1 AIGDKIIVLD
11 SNRKEMLVFTETQY
25 GDLINRAVGLRYDG
39 DETIAVDL
47 WKQVLMLDE
56 NNELANVGI
65 GKAYLTA
72 GDNVQAMKYLKIGM
86 SRQYYSVAY
95 RRYRNDFLKKYLGV
109 ILTVVIGG
117 VILVVFL
124 VKWRKKKKGI
134 YVDDEGGA
142 FDV

>member
-1 AIGDKIIVLD
+1 MLD
-11 SNRKEMLVFTETQY
+11 ATSGNVTFFNETEY
-25 GDLINRAVGLRYDG
+25 GRLINQAVALRYDG
-39 DETIAVDL
+39 DETQAVDL

-72 GDNVQAMKYLKIGM
+72 GDNEKAMKYLRIGM

-95 RRYRNDFLKKYLGV
+95 RRYRNEFLKEYLGV
-109 ILTVVIGG
+109 ILTVI
-117 VILVVFL
+117 ILAVALTVFI

-134 YVDDEGGA
+134 YVDEEGGA
-142 FDV
+142 FDL